1 MEFFLMFFS
10 GVGHVA
16 AGMRMR
22 GISTLEIDIK
32 HGSHFDLTDARI
44 QRKVLKL
51 ARRHR
56 ICGACIGMPCTSFS
70 LARNRTRVIRTC
82 EFPWGLG
89 GRELWSKNDVKS
101 LELGNELASFTI
113 KLIKILHRRG
123 IPWILENPFTSNA
136 WHLPEILQLMT
147 SPRVQYQRVDMCGYG
162 TRWKKPT
169 GLLCGNCNSTIL
181 QQQLSR
187 VCNGKRGLCGHTCRR
202 HVILSGS
209 APAGGMPWTKVA
221 QAYPRRFADAVCC
234 AITSC

>member
-1 MEFFLMFFS
+1 MELFLMFCS
-10 GVGHVA
+10 GVGRVA

-44 QRKVLKL
+44 QKKVLKL

-113 KLIKILHRRG
+113 KLIKIFHLDLGKSFYQQCLAFAGNSTAHDQSSCPVPTSRHVWLRN
-123 IPWILENPFTSNA
+123 PLEKTHWPSM
-136 WHLPEILQLMT
+136 WELQL
-147 SPRVQYQRVDMCGYG
+147 
-162 TRWKKPT
+162 
-169 GLLCGNCNSTIL
+169 N
-181 QQQLSR
+181 
-187 VCNGKRGLCGHTCRR
+187 
-202 HVILSGS
+202 HV
-209 APAGGMPWTKVA
+209 AAAT
-221 QAYPRRFADAVCC
+221 
-234 AITSC
+234 